1 MVMRRRVTSP
11 AAPAAP
17 AAPERICHRQRR
29 RYPLH
34 SDRRKNPLLNH
45 LHRNQL
51 KTPPL
56 NHLHRNQLKTPPL
69 NHLHRN
75 QLKTP
80 PLNHLHRNQLKTLR
94 QSPALIPPLIQITKQ
109 GQNFA
114 EMMEY
119 RPQSQVKGSPRIGAN
134 APEKQWLQNRKWA
147 LLNIRMQ
154 L

>member
-1 MVMRRRVTSP
+1 MVMRRRVTS
-11 AAPAAP
+11 PAAP

-34 SDRRKNPLLNH
+34 SDRRKNPL
-45 LHRNQL
+45 
-51 KTPPL
+51 
-56 NHLHRNQLKTPPL
+56 L

>member
-56 NHLHRNQLKTPPL
+56 T
-69 NHLHRN
+69 HLHRN

>member
-1 MVMRRRVTSP
+1 MVMRRTVTAP

-34 SDRRKNPLLNH
+34 PDRQKTPPLNH
-45 LHRNQL
+45 LYRNQL

-56 NHLHRNQLKTPPL
+56 NY
-69 NHLHRN
+69 
-75 QLKTP
+75 
-80 PLNHLHRNQLKTLR
+80 LHRNQLKTLR
-94 QSPALIPPLIQITKQ
+94 QSSALIPPLIQITKQ
-109 GQNFA
+109 GQSFA

-119 RPQSQVKGSPRIGAN
+119 RPQSQGKGSPRIGAN

>member
-11 AAPAAP
+11 AAP
-17 AAPERICHRQRR
+17 ERICQRQRR
-29 RYPLH
+29 RSPLH
-34 SDRRKNPLLNH
+34 SDRRKNPL
-45 LHRNQL
+45 
-51 KTPPL
+51 
-56 NHLHRNQLKTPPL
+56 L

>member
-1 MVMRRRVTSP
+1 MVMRRTVTAP

-56 NHLHRNQLKTPPL
+56 THLHRNQLKTPPL
-69 NHLHRN
+69 NY
-75 QLKTP
+75 
-80 PLNHLHRNQLKTLR
+80 LHRNQLKTLR
-94 QSPALIPPLIQITKQ
+94 QSSALIPPLIQITKQ
-109 GQNFA
+109 GQSFA

-119 RPQSQVKGSPRIGAN
+119 RPQSQGKGSPRIGAN

>member
-34 SDRRKNPLLNH
+34 SDRRKNPL
-45 LHRNQL
+45 
-51 KTPPL
+51 
-56 NHLHRNQLKTPPL
+56 
-69 NHLHRN
+69 
-75 QLKTP
+75 
-80 PLNHLHRNQLKTLR
+80 LNHLHRNQLKTLR

>member
-1 MVMRRRVTSP
+1 MVTRRTVTAP

-56 NHLHRNQLKTPPL
+56 NY
-69 NHLHRN
+69 
-75 QLKTP
+75 
-80 PLNHLHRNQLKTLR
+80 LHRNQLKTLR
-94 QSPALIPPLIQITKQ
+94 QSSALIPPLIQITKQ
-109 GQNFA
+109 GQSFA